1 MAGKKRYRYME
12 CEINLFDVEPSILKV
27 VEGES
32 LLIKGT
38 SFENTCVKLKLPN
51 KLQITNLEKFWV
63 SRSVSARILRIDTIQ
78 NLGSNGSCKKIFKIS
93 RISLKVA
100 F

>member
-1 MAGKKRYRYME
+1 MAGKKRYQYME
-12 CEINLFDVEPSILKV
+12 CDINLFDVEPSILKV

-32 LLIKGT
+32 SLIKRT
-38 SFENTCVKLKLPN
+38 SYENTCVKMKLTD
-51 KLQITNLEKFWV
+51 KLQISNSEKCWV
-63 SRSVSARILRIDTIQ
+63 SRLVSARILRIDTIQ